1 MEQAIE
7 GGSPVDEA
15 VSRKILGR
23 YRKDLEELKALTK
36 RYRDIQVRIDA
47 LISNLT
53 PAYTR

>member
-1 MEQAIE
+1 MKVEV
-7 GGSPVDEA
+7 SVDEA

-23 YRKDLEELKALTK
+23 YRKDLEKSKALTK